1 MTTHYLDNMG
11 RVKDM
16 EAQNT
21 ELEKLKEEAI
31 EKGDKNLA
39 RLYDNQINANNN
51 GMTGFINWNSPD
63 D

>member
-21 ELEKLKEEAI
+21 ELEKLKEEAS

-39 RLYDNQINANNN
+39 RLYGNQINANNN
-51 GMTGFINWNSPD
+51 GMTGFINWNLPD

>member
-1 MTTHYLDNMG
+1 
-11 RVKDM
+11 M

-51 GMTGFINWNSPD
+51 GMTGFINWNSPED
-63 D
+63 

>member
-1 MTTHYLDNMG
+1 MTTHYLDNIG

-51 GMTGFINWNSPD
+51 GMTGFINWNSPED
-63 D
+63 

>member
-11 RVKDM
+11 RAKDM

-31 EKGDKNLA
+31 EEGDENLA

-51 GMTGFINWNSPD
+51 GITGFINWNSPD

>member
-51 GMTGFINWNSPD
+51 GITGFINWNSPD